1 MCTFCVLF
9 ARDFGG
15 KGNHQQLGILVN
27 KPFNNWKKAIETLSH
42 HSTTQFHKN
51 SVIFELALRG
61 RNDSGPLDLNEPDH
75 NDGNFR
81 ALLRMRISCGD
92 KQLINHIENQSLNAM
107 YISPSIQNNFIKI
120 CGKIIQD
127 NLVCK
132 INAAKSFSVL
142 VDESTDIS
150 RIEQLTLCIR
160 YIDSVETTDT
170 INYVLREDFLQFVPV
185 HSTTG
190 QNLASVIINSLQ
202 ALGINDKY
210 MVGQGYDG
218 AASMSGNLKGVQ
230 TIIRESHPAALYVH
244 CSAHSLNLALA
255 HSCNVQYV
263 RNCIGTIKSIGNFIK
278 SSAMRTNILKTKI
291 KNILPNTKWTKL
303 TSMCDTRWVENHNGI
318 QRFVEIFQPIVETLE
333 ELQLVQDINTSSKSI
348 QFYRA
353 IVTSEFI
360 LSMVTSNTLFSMTL
374 PLCKSLQSVS
384 CDLVEAVQHIETIL
398 NELTHLRENIDHTFN
413 DIFEQSELLL
423 KSIDGEENIRIPRIV
438 ARQQNRV
445 NIVTNCPKTYFR
457 IAIAIPFFDDF
468 IRQLKERFTNHK
480 KIISSLCFLLP
491 NKCTNSEL
499 EASDFELY
507 SEFLD
512 LDALSNELRLWK
524 RKWCDKPILERSP
537 EILEAYSNCNKNFFP
552 NISFLLKVLAT
563 LPVTTATPERTFST
577 LKRIKN
583 YLRNATGEDRLTG
596 LALLSV
602 HRNIVVDPEEITIA
616 DCIDLIF

>member
-1 MCTFCVLF
+1 MAKRQNTMMNNFFIKKPKLNLLENEVEDTPHTSSLRPELNNETSTSNVNIYDIGKYLNSTVSEQGAMCTFCVLF

-61 RNDSGPLDLNEPDH
+61 RNDSGPLDLNIVEPDH

-107 YISPSIQNNFIKI
+107 YISPT
-120 CGKIIQD
+120 
-127 NLVCK
+127 
-132 INAAKSFSVL
+132 KSFSVL
-142 VDESTDIS
+142 VDETTDIS

-160 YIDSVETTDT
+160 YNIDSVETTDT

-278 SSAMRTNILKTKI
+278 SSAMRTNILKTNI

-374 PLCKSLQSVS
+374 PLCKNLQSVS

-398 NELTHLRENIDHTFN
+398 NELIHL
-413 DIFEQSELLL
+413 
-423 KSIDGEENIRIPRIV
+423 P
-438 ARQQNRV
+438 
-445 NIVTNCPKTYFR
+445 
-457 IAIAIPFFDDF
+457 IAIPFFDDF

-480 KIISSLCFLLP
+480 KISSLCFLLP

-512 LDALSNELRLWK
+512 LDALSNELKLWK

-537 EILEAYSNCNKNFFP
+537 EILEAYSN
-552 NISFLLKVLAT
+552 L
-563 LPVTTATPERTFST
+563 TTATPERTFST

-602 HRNIVVDPEEITIA
+602 HRNIVVDPEEVINRFSNEKQRNLEFVI
-616 DCIDLIF
+616 

>member
-1 MCTFCVLF
+1 MAKRQNTMMNNFFIKKPKLNLLENEVEDTPHTSSLCPELNNETSTSNVNIYDIGKYLNQTVSNELKYKLLVNKWTPDETYKFPIVGKRNLKFQFNWFKRFSWLAYTTIGEQGAMCTFCVLF

-51 SVIFELALRG
+51 SVIFGENFINTYTKLQPDIRQQLDSARALQISENRKKLVPIIKTIILCGRQELALRG
-61 RNDSGPLDLNEPDH
+61 RNDSGPLDLNIVEPDH
-75 NDGNFR
+75 ND
-81 ALLRMRISCGD
+81 D
-92 KQLINHIENQSLNAM
+92 
-107 YISPSIQNNFIKI
+107 
-120 CGKIIQD
+120 
-127 NLVCK
+127 
-132 INAAKSFSVL
+132 FS
-142 VDESTDIS
+142 
-150 RIEQLTLCIR
+150 
-160 YIDSVETTDT
+160 
-170 INYVLREDFLQFVPV
+170 QFVPV

-413 DIFEQSELLL
+413 DIFEKSELLL
-423 KSIDGEENIRIPRIV
+423 KSMTE
-438 ARQQNRV
+438 
-445 NIVTNCPKTYFR
+445 
-457 IAIAIPFFDDF
+457 
-468 IRQLKERFTNHK
+468 K
-480 KIISSLCFLLP
+480 KI
-491 NKCTNSEL
+491 L
-499 EASDFELY
+499 EF
-507 SEFLD
+507 
-512 LDALSNELRLWK
+512 
-524 RKWCDKPILERSP
+524 P
-537 EILEAYSNCNKNFFP
+537 E
-552 NISFLLKVLAT
+552 
-563 LPVTTATPERTFST
+563 
-577 LKRIKN
+577 
-583 YLRNATGEDRLTG
+583 
-596 LALLSV
+596 
-602 HRNIVVDPEEITIA
+602 
-616 DCIDLIF
+616 

>member
-1 MCTFCVLF
+1 MAKRQNTMMNNFFIKKPKLNLLENLYCPELNNETSTSNVNIYDIGKYLNQTVSNELKYKLLVNKWTPDETYKFPIVGKRNLKFQFNWFKRFSWLAYTTIGEQGAMCTFCVLF
-9 ARDFGG
+9 ARDFEG
-15 KGNHQQLGILVN
+15 KGNHQLGILVN

-51 SVIFELALRG
+51 KLALRG
-61 RNDSGPLDLNEPDH
+61 RNDSGPLDLNILEPDH

-107 YISPSIQNNFIKI
+107 YISPT
-120 CGKIIQD
+120 
-127 NLVCK
+127 
-132 INAAKSFSVL
+132 KSFSVL
-142 VDESTDIS
+142 VDETTDIS

-318 QRFVEIFQPIVETLE
+318 QRFVEIFQPIVENLE

-398 NELTHLRENIDHTFN
+398 NELIHLRENIDHTFN
-413 DIFEQSELLL
+413 DIFEKSELLL

-438 ARQQNRV
+438 ARQQNR
-445 NIVTNCPKTYFR
+445 NASLI
-457 IAIAIPFFDDF
+457 I
-468 IRQLKERFTNHK
+468 K

-512 LDALSNELRLWK
+512 LDALSNELKLWK

-537 EILEAYSNCNKNFFP
+537 EILEAYSN
-552 NISFLLKVLAT
+552 
-563 LPVTTATPERTFST
+563 
-577 LKRIKN
+577 
-583 YLRNATGEDRLTG
+583 
-596 LALLSV
+596 
-602 HRNIVVDPEEITIA
+602 
-616 DCIDLIF
+616 